1 MHKADFEKLKF
12 LANCETC
19 LHQQK
24 LDSQEC
30 NILNTFINNGKHEI
44 KKKFMKKMKERTKF
58 LKKIIIQELPIN
70 SESFNAIQAKL
81 EKIHHGLAI
90 RD

>member
-1 MHKADFEKLKF
+1 
-12 LANCETC
+12 
-19 LHQQK
+19 
-24 LDSQEC
+24 
-30 NILNTFINNGKHEI
+30 
-44 KKKFMKKMKERTKF
+44 MKERTKF

-90 RD
+90 RDWWAKLGSLKQVW